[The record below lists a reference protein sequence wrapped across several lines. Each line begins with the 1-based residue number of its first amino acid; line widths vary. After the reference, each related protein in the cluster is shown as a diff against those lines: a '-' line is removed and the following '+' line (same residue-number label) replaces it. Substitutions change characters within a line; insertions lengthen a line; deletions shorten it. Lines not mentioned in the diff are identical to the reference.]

1 MYKKT
6 LLWEQNNGLC
16 IEAPVKK
23 KEKREKRKKE
33 REREREKR
41 GKEKE
46 PLGVVAGYDV

>member
-6 LLWEQNNGLC
+6 LLWEQNNGLW

-33 REREREKR
+33 REREKKR

>member
-6 LLWEQNNGLC
+6 LIWEQNNGLC

-23 KEKREKRKKE
+23 KEKREKRKE
-33 REREREKR
+33 EREREKR